1 MRLRSKLVALLLV
14 AVVCLAVCSP
24 AWAQGATPKKG
35 EEFSFFQHYFVEGGP
50 IVWFIELP
58 LSVVILALGITFG
71 MKYRRINLVPIEEV
85 QRIVSMLEAR
95 QYRGAIEETSKS
107 TTLTGYALNKAM
119 ALAPM
124 GYLVMERAL
133 EDAVDEKASTLTSKI
148 EPLNIIGNVG
158 PLIGLFGTVVGMID
172 TFTTIVGQGG
182 VPDATQLAKG
192 ISIALVC
199 TAWGLII
206 AIPGLATYGWL
217 RNRVERF
224 ANEAAVRGQEVLGI
238 FRGGAGRP
246 GGATAAGG
254 AQAVPQ
260 SATVPMVEQA

>member
-1 MRLRSKLVALLLV
+1 MTLRSKLVALLLV
-14 AVVCLAVCSP
+14 AIVCLTVCSP
-24 AWAQGATPKKG
+24 VWAADNAKKG
-35 EEFSFFQHYFVEGGP
+35 EESSFFKHYFLEGGP
-50 IVWFIELP
+50 IVWCIEFP
-58 LSVVILALGITFG
+58 LSVTILALGITFG
-71 MKYRRINLVPIEEV
+71 MKFRRVNLVPIDEV

-95 QYRGAIEETSKS
+95 QYRGAIEEASKS

-133 EDAVDEKASTLTSKI
+133 EDAVDERASTLTSKI

-182 VPDATQLAKG
+182 VPDASELARG

-224 ANEAAVRGQEVLGI
+224 ANEAAMRGQEVLGI
-238 FRGGAGRP
+238 FRSGAAGKP
-246 GGATAAGG
+246 GG
-254 AQAVPQ
+254 AQAVPM
-260 SATVPMVEQA
+260 SATAPVVEQA